1 MTKASIEKLVQYLQ
15 DHPTELY
22 REVAAKIGCSVPT
35 ISRLAR
41 AHGLVRGRKRI
52 SDADLAKLTD
62 AGTQQE
68 GGREWQN

>member
-1 MTKASIEKLVQYLQ
+1 MTKTSIEKLVQYLK
-15 DHPTELY
+15 DHETELY

-62 AGTQQE
+62 AGTERE
-68 GGREWQN
+68 GGR

>member
-1 MTKASIEKLVQYLQ
+1 MTKASIEKLVQYLK

-22 REVAAKIGCSVPT
+22 REVAAKIGSVPT

-62 AGTQQE
+62 AGTQQKD
-68 GGREWQN
+68 GREWHN

>member
-1 MTKASIEKLVQYLQ
+1 MTKASAEKLVQYLK

-22 REVAAKIGCSVPT
+22 SEVAATIGCSVPT
-35 ISRLAR
+35 ISRLAH

-62 AGTQQE
+62 TGPQQKD
-68 GGREWQN
+68 GREWQN

>member
-1 MTKASIEKLVQYLQ
+1 MTKASVEKLVQYLK

-62 AGTQQE
+62 AGTQQKD
-68 GGREWQN
+68 GR